1 MLDQVL
7 TLVSQ
12 YEEMFILVGIVSAV
26 VFVATLLLTPYL
38 LGLIPADYFSANYA
52 YQVKRKTLLCL
63 LKTTV
68 KTFVGVLLV
77 LAGIIML
84 VTPGQGVIS
93 IILGIFLMEFPGK
106 RQLEIKF
113 INHNPTFKTLNWLR
127 DKAGKTPFIR

>member
-84 VTPGQGVIS
+84 VTPGQGFIS

>member
-12 YEEMFILVGIVSAV
+12 YEEIFILVGIVSAV

>member
-12 YEEMFILVGIVSAV
+12 YEEIFILVGIVSAV

-84 VTPGQGVIS
+84 VTPGQG
-93 IILGIFLMEFPGK
+93 
-106 RQLEIKF
+106 
-113 INHNPTFKTLNWLR
+113 
-127 DKAGKTPFIR
+127 

>member
-12 YEEMFILVGIVSAV
+12 YEEIFILVGIVSAV

-84 VTPGQGVIS
+84 VTPGQGFIS